1 MALEGSVGDFGIVDI
16 FQLIGMQKKTGI
28 LTISCK
34 NKEDLQIFFLDGT
47 IMRAFSGD
55 GNQRFSDAL
64 VSSEKVTVAQ
74 LRTAFRI
81 TENNTPIA
89 ESFIRT
95 SAITLEEAKRWNRVL
110 SQEAIFDLLSW
121 KTGSYRFEQG
131 IVAQNPSDA
140 PINVEQILM
149 EGMRQIDEWPPLLKK
164 IPSRDLIYDLVKTD
178 DVETAPDLSE
188 KEEVNSIL
196 KFFNGERTVNDIMS
210 HAGIGAFPVYK
221 AISGLLSE
229 GKIKIAEPKEILKKD
244 SSEISIE
251 GVKRLLS
258 HPTTINGFL
267 MAFTIGVASVF
278 FYFVLW
284 HDNAI
289 FKKDMRQTGQLDQL
303 TLFNKRDQIEFS
315 LNLYYLKRNGYPNSL
330 EQLKQEGFI
339 EANFPL
345 EGWEY
350 SGKKSSFQLE
360 FLANLIPY
368 Q

>member
-1 MALEGSVGDFGIVDI
+1 
-16 FQLIGMQKKTGI
+16 
-28 LTISCK
+28 
-34 NKEDLQIFFLDGT
+34 
-47 IMRAFSGD
+47 
-55 GNQRFSDAL
+55 
-64 VSSEKVTVAQ
+64 
-74 LRTAFRI
+74 
-81 TENNTPIA
+81 
-89 ESFIRT
+89 
-95 SAITLEEAKRWNRVL
+95 
-110 SQEAIFDLLSW
+110 
-121 KTGSYRFEQG
+121 
-131 IVAQNPSDA
+131 
-140 PINVEQILM
+140 
-149 EGMRQIDEWPPLLKK
+149 
-164 IPSRDLIYDLVKTD
+164 
-178 DVETAPDLSE
+178 
-188 KEEVNSIL
+188 
-196 KFFNGERTVNDIMS
+196 MS
-210 HAGIGAFPVYK
+210 LAGIGAFPVYK

-267 MAFTIGVASVF
+267 MVFTIVFASVF
-278 FYFVLW
+278 FYFFLW

-289 FKKDMRQTGQLDQL
+289 FKKDMKQGQLDQL

-315 LNLYYLKRNGYPNSL
+315 LNLYYLKRNLYPNSL